1 MSKKPLT
8 FAYVVFY
15 ALLWPDTW
23 QILTGLL
30 AAWLVTPKLMPSGF
44 GTSATILLY
53 GMLAVIG
60 YVASGIVIRPLLRR
74 LHARMLG
81 RKRL

>member
-1 MSKKPLT
+1 LAKKPLT

-23 QILTGLL
+23 QMLTGLL
-30 AAWLVTPKLMPSGF
+30 AAWRLTPILIPSGS
-44 GTSATILLY
+44 GVPATLLLY

-60 YVASGIVIRPLLRR
+60 YVVSGMVIRPLLRR

-81 RKRL
+81 RKQL

>member
-1 MSKKPLT
+1 MSKKPLS

-23 QILTGLL
+23 QMLTGLL
-30 AAWLVTPKLMPSGF
+30 AAWLVTPRLVPSDF
-44 GTSATILLY
+44 GIPATLLLY

-74 LHARMLG
+74 LHERMLG